1 MPDEIAARVYRDGER
16 VDAHAM
22 HGYGYLSPWMAHW
35 KHTTSY
41 KSATNPVCNGLSV
54 GCEVKVMK
62 GDSDVERC
70 DLLGGSEAGS
80 DSSMHIGVT
89 RAGFV
94 DEGETGKSKK
104 VSFSSKPFLISS
116 LSQNLN
122 GRSCFQREE
131 KSVFRREE
139 GKSGTKSCSGHDNVS
154 FDIAGS
160 HLSLTSAQ
168 AAPPKIET
176 SVKECQLL
184 SQGVPVKSVC
194 TAELKN
200 LALSTSVRNNLVK
213 SASDI
218 VPTNGRDKGK
228 SVMTEIIGG
237 PRKVYSS
244 SYNSG
249 SQEHYASTKYHSYSS
264 LCVPEK
270 QMSSLLDPQR
280 SSLSRLK
287 RGSFARIPQDHIADS
302 DDDGLYVVRSQH
314 HKIQNLIANPYITN
328 QNALLEPKPQ
338 FFSGVSSSLA
348 RVPRSVYGVKAAK
361 IYTNLDSVEDLS
373 RGHPNISQTTHRFLM
388 SKNTDVNLSDK
399 SQFFRESMAPT
410 KFKGNNFNEILD
422 LSQTP
427 PASDHTVD
435 CLKLETLGSSR
446 KSEKKKHIHDFRCP
460 TSLMN
465 ESSSEPDTMDIDT
478 LHENNLPGI
487 YAHCKRTYHT
497 ILSIRLCL

>member
-1 MPDEIAARVYRDGER
+1 
-16 VDAHAM
+16 
-22 HGYGYLSPWMAHW
+22 
-35 KHTTSY
+35 
-41 KSATNPVCNGLSV
+41 
-54 GCEVKVMK
+54 
-62 GDSDVERC
+62 
-70 DLLGGSEAGS
+70 
-80 DSSMHIGVT
+80 
-89 RAGFV
+89 
-94 DEGETGKSKK
+94 
-104 VSFSSKPFLISS
+104 
-116 LSQNLN
+116 
-122 GRSCFQREE
+122 
-131 KSVFRREE
+131 
-139 GKSGTKSCSGHDNVS
+139 
-154 FDIAGS
+154 
-160 HLSLTSAQ
+160 LTSAQ

-184 SQGVPVKSVC
+184 SQGVPLKSMC

-237 PRKVYSS
+237 PREVYSS
-244 SYNSG
+244 SYNSA

-280 SSLSRLK
+280 SSLSRLM
-287 RGSFARIPQDHIADS
+287 RGSFARIPQDHIDDS

-314 HKIQNLIANPYITN
+314 RKIQNLIANPYIKN
-328 QNALLEPKPQ
+328 QTALLERTKPQ
-338 FFSGVSSSLA
+338 IFSGVSSSLA

-373 RGHPNISQTTHRFLM
+373 RGHPNISQTTHGFLM

-487 YAHCKRTYHT
+487 YAHCKRTYHI
-497 ILSIRLCL
+497 ILSMLSLRLCL